1 MNKVLVGVISSLAT
15 LGLVGGAGAIA
26 LSSPEIKDNLSISFG
41 TNDILGNT
49 VSTGMKKFEEL
60 SNQIVQTNILLAQEK
75 EKVVIL
81 TNQVENFKQEELKYK
96 VEIANL
102 KGDNANLLTEVETL
116 NQSLTSASNRVT
128 TLERQVSSY
137 QSQITNLRNTNTQ
150 LNNNI
155 TTLQSENSVLES
167 NILTLTN
174 EVATYRADLE
184 ILQEDYNN
192 NVARIEELEEIIS
205 LKEQNIS
212 ELQNEKN
219 SLQMSIYD
227 LQSDIDSN
235 NQYISTLTAQIEEK
249 NVEIDG
255 LNAEIDTLN
264 SQISEKNNQ
273 IATNETTISN
283 LTEQLSILQSQLDAK
298 NEELALCHESISQY
312 SALISELQVEV
323 DECRN
328 KIDMY
333 ESALQNHVI
342 INYNIQSTDNYI
354 LQDKESGILA
364 ENPTL
369 DGYIFSGWSLTE
381 NGKVIDNE
389 TTFSEDTTLYAV
401 FLKEPTLDDFYMKR
415 KLSNGDYFCSDA
427 NQTSGAYYGVW
438 YYSSADKKARQ
449 IYPNGLMWDI
459 HQIDEDRFVFSDDS
473 YSLETFYYSLSEDR
487 VIVVDID
494 AGYMYI
500 HCTKENALIMSN
512 YSTNAIFDLN
522 TEQMISKKNNYN
534 YTIDTFLDLPSGDC
548 LLGGDNFSNCL
559 YIYRTDTKKIEELYR
574 SGKRWKHMA
583 LLDSGVALAG
593 NQNSTGI
600 LKYDD
605 NTKEKVLLTHADIT
619 GIVNINIVNS
629 KYAII
634 TSTDNKHYRYCLDDD
649 SIVEVDSDT
658 NSHFLMGLLVSEN
671 EMVFVGKQNYCGIFL
686 FDAEQNT
693 IRTLYNPDNDLAVYA
708 YYTIYDNGNIL
719 FYNWS
724 ETYKVVYIASTKTAE
739 LYKSGIDYNTYTGA
753 NNE

>member
-1 MNKVLVGVISSLAT
+1 MNKILVGVVSSLAT

-49 VSTGMKKFEEL
+49 VSTGMKRFEEL
-60 SNQIVQTNILLAQEK
+60 SNEIVQTNILLAQEK

-102 KGDNANLLTEVETL
+102 NGDNANLTSEIATL
-116 NQSLTSASNRVT
+116 NNDLNIANNKVT
-128 TLERQVSSY
+128 TLENRVSSY
-137 QSQITNLRNTNTQ
+137 QSQISSLRNTNTQ
-150 LNNNI
+150 LNNSLS
-155 TTLQSENSVLES
+155 TLQTENSVLES
-167 NILTLTN
+167 NISTLTN
-174 EVATYRADLE
+174 ELAICTSELE
-184 ILQEDYNN
+184 SLQEDYDN
-192 NVARIEELEEIIS
+192 NVTRIEELENTIT

-212 ELQNEKN
+212 ALQNEKN

-235 NQYISTLTAQIEEK
+235 NQYIATLSRQIEEK

-255 LNAEIDTLN
+255 LNAEIVTLN
-264 SQISEKNNQ
+264 SQILEKNNQ
-273 IATNETTISN
+273 IAINETTISN
-283 LTEQLSILQSQLDAK
+283 LTEQLTTLQSQLDAK
-298 NEELALCHESISQY
+298 NEELALSQESISQF

-323 DECRN
+323 DECKN

-369 DGYIFSGWSLTE
+369 DGHIFSGWSLTE

-415 KLSNGDYFCSDA
+415 KLPNGDYFCSDA
-427 NQTSGAYYGVW
+427 NQTSGAYNGVW

-473 YSLETFYYSLSEDR
+473 YSQETFYYSFSEDK

-494 AGYMYI
+494 AGYMFV
-500 HCTKENALIMSN
+500 HCTKDNALILSN
-512 YSTNAIFDLN
+512 YSKNTIFDLN

-534 YTIDTFLDLPSGDC
+534 YTLDTYLDLPSGDC
-548 LLGGDNFSNCL
+548 LLGGDNFSSSL
-559 YIYRTDTKKIEELYR
+559 YIYRTNTKTIEELYK
-574 SGKRWKHMA
+574 SGMRWKYMA
-583 LLDSGVALAG
+583 LFDSGVALAG
-593 NQNSTGI
+593 NQNLTGI

-605 NTKEKVLLTHADIT
+605 NTKQTKLIEIADISGIT
-619 GIVNINIVNS
+619 GIQIVNS
-629 KYAII
+629 KYAMILAG
-634 TSTDNKHYRYCLDDD
+634 TRYFRYCIEDD
-649 SIVEVDSDT
+649 SIEEIFFETRVE
-658 NSHFLMGLLVSEN
+658 FWMGVLVSEN
-671 EMVFVGKQNYCGIFL
+671 EMVFTGKQNYCGIYL
-686 FDAEQNT
+686 YNAEENT
-693 IRTLYNPDNDLAVYA
+693 LTMLYNPNYNYAVYSK
-708 YYTIYDNGNIL
+708 YSVYDNGNIL
-719 FYNWS
+719 FQDSSGNN
-724 ETYKVVYIASTKTAE
+724 KAVYIASTKTAE
-739 LYKSGIDYNTYTGA
+739 AYNKNIDYNTYTGA